1 MTGYQNPR
9 SPRPGP
15 RHYGVPAED
24 PGLDRTASFEDP
36 GLTQALD
43 RTALDATMP
52 VWHRFGPGV
61 PAATHDVPAE
71 RRPARGHGTPDPRR
85 GPSRHR
91 QALIS
96 FVSVLAIAAGVAL
109 WDRLQRTP
117 GVQVLSA
124 GIEPVPPAAIRCDAT
139 VDVVGV
145 LTTDGRPGTVA
156 YRWRRDGGDPGP
168 VEHQSVAA
176 GTRQTEVHLA
186 WEFTGHGTHAATVS
200 LEVVQTPAVT
210 ATSSFLYRC

>member
-1 MTGYQNPR
+1 VTGYQDPL
-9 SPRPGP
+9 SPRTGP
-15 RHYGVPAED
+15 RHYGAPAQE
-24 PGLDRTASFEDP
+24 PGLDQTAAFEDP

-61 PAATHDVPAE
+61 PAATHDVGA
-71 RRPARGHGTPDPRR
+71 RRPPEDSGGVPGPRR
-85 GPSRHR
+85 SGKHGR
-91 QALIS
+91 QALVS
-96 FVSVLAIAAGVAL
+96 FVSVLAVAAGVAL

-117 GVQVLSA
+117 SVHVLSA
-124 GIEPVPPAAIRCDAT
+124 GIDPIASAAVRCDAT

-145 LTTDGRPGTVA
+145 LTTDGHPGTVA

-176 GTRQTEVHLA
+176 GARQTEVHLA
-186 WEFTGHGTHAATVS
+186 WEFTGHGTHDATVS

-210 ATSSFLYRC
+210 ATSSFVYHC